1 MTEVLDLTGPRPVGR
16 FGSEKSAPEQV
27 VPTQP
32 ALGSTLSIGVL
43 VLATLASV
51 YALHVGKDVVLPIM
65 LAVVLKLLLRP
76 LMDFFCDRLRLP
88 PALGA
93 LILIV
98 SLSCAIAAVA
108 FTISGPA
115 SGWMKKA
122 PDVLPHGQRKARTPP
137 ATDRLSGRS
146 LW

>member
-1 MTEVLDLTGPRPVGR
+1 MTEVLDLTGPRPVAR
-16 FGSEKSAPEQV
+16 FGNEKSAPEQV

-32 ALGSTLSIGVL
+32 ALGSPLSIGIL

-65 LAVVLKLLLRP
+65 LAVVLKVLFRP
-76 LMDFFCDRLRLP
+76 LMDFLCDRLRLP
-88 PALGA
+88 PAFGA

-122 PDVLPHGQRKARTPP
+122 PDVLPTVKEK
-137 ATDRLSGRS
+137 LV
-146 LW
+146 L